1 MIYLYRNKG
10 KTRKESELKMN
21 EKGFTLVE
29 LLAVIAILAILV
41 VIAMPNV
48 LGMYNDARK
57 NTFATEAQNIL
68 KQAATDF
75 IADSLGEYSPTTVYT
90 TETVKIDDS
99 GAISATGTEIG
110 VNPLNLEGTKSYTL
124 ILDSQGN
131 VITAKI
137 WDNTFCYYVTKAD
150 GIKYTEM
157 NSANITEGACEDVPK
172 TL

>member
-1 MIYLYRNKG
+1 MNK
-10 KTRKESELKMN
+10 
-21 EKGFTLVE
+21 KGFTLVE

-57 NTFATEAQNIL
+57 DTFATEAKNIL

-75 IADSLGEYSPTTVYT
+75 VADSLDKYSPTTVYT
-90 TETVKIDDS
+90 TETVKIDNIS
-99 GAISATGTEIG
+99 GAILADDAATGTKID
-110 VNPLNLEGTKSYTL
+110 VNPLDLEGTKSYTL
-124 ILDSQGN
+124 ILDGQGN

-157 NSANITEGACEDVPK
+157 NSADIKEGACEDTPK

>member
-1 MIYLYRNKG
+1 
-10 KTRKESELKMN
+10 MN

-75 IADSLGEYSPTTVYT
+75 VADSLGGYSQTTVYT

-99 GAISATGTEIG
+99 GAILADDAATGTEIS
-110 VNPLNLEGTKSYTL
+110 VNPLDLEGTKSYTL